1 VNILKRIWALLDRPQ
16 RRHLIGLQLISILMA
31 LSTVGGIAAVLPFFA
46 ALADPMAIRR
56 TPLLLLGYQRLHF
69 HSETAYIIALGLSFA
84 ILVLFANTVNLLGT
98 LAINRFALQVGNT
111 LHVRLFDE
119 YLRRDYG
126 FHSQTNSSALASKV
140 LNETGRVTTGILRQ
154 GLIFISSLVTIIFVV
169 ISMLLLNPFLA
180 ASATLGLGASYAVI
194 YTVARRRLLRNG
206 QNESRHFAARMQLLN
221 ETFGAIK
228 EMTIL
233 DARDLFIQRFAEQ
246 CRSIARTELSTLAIS
261 LSPRNVLECLT
272 AFFLVAGALHLRSR
286 SNGVGP
292 WLTQLSFIGLAAYRM
307 LPALQQAFVAVVRV
321 RANLPAL
328 DQIAGDL
335 DGARRD
341 GSAIASPAVEF
352 PGRGWPHQQIRLHEV
367 SFSYAPGRP
376 AAISNLSLEIRA
388 GTSVG
393 FVGSNGSGKTTLV
406 DLLAGLLV
414 PQSGHIE
421 ADGIRLDQ
429 LTLRAWQANIAYVPQ
444 NVCLLDATLAENIAF
459 GIPPPRIDRNRLDLA
474 VQLARLTE
482 CVSSLPQGYDE
493 KLGEH
498 GSRLSGGQRQRVGIA
513 RALYRDAS
521 LLILDEATSALDPD
535 AEQEIIDML
544 ETLIPGRTLI
554 LITHRLAAL
563 RHCKRIHEFN
573 DGRIVRSGSYHDL
586 RLQPRARL
594 LRAQ

>member
-1 VNILKRIWALLDRPQ
+1 MNIPGRVWALLDRPQ
-16 RRHLIGLQLISILMA
+16 RRRLIGLQLISIVMA
-31 LSTVGGIAAVLPFFA
+31 LSTVGGIAAVVPFFA
-46 ALADPMAIRR
+46 ALADPNAIQR

-69 HSETAYIIALGLSFA
+69 HSETAYVITLGLSFA

-98 LAINRFALQVGNT
+98 LAINRFAMQVGNT
-111 LHVRLFDE
+111 LYVRLFDE

-140 LNETGRVTTGILRQ
+140 LYETTRVATGILQQ
-154 GLIFISSLVTIIFVV
+154 GLIFISSSVTIVFVV
-169 ISMLLLNPFLA
+169 ISMMLLNPFLA

-206 QNESRHFAARMQLLN
+206 QNESRHFAARMQLLK

-233 DARDLFIQRFAEQ
+233 DARAPFIQRFAEQ

-272 AFFLVAGALHLRSR
+272 AFFLVAGALHLRGR

-335 DGARRD
+335 ASVRGDGNAM
-341 GSAIASPAVEF
+341 ASPAEL
-352 PGRGWPHQQIRLHEV
+352 PGGGWPQQQIRLHEV
-367 SFSYAPGRP
+367 SFSYAPGCP
-376 AAISNLSLEIRA
+376 AAISNVSLEIRA

-429 LTLRAWQANIAYVPQ
+429 LNLRAWQANIAYVPQ
-444 NVCLLDATLAENIAF
+444 NVYLLDATLAENIAF
-459 GIPPPRIDRNRLDLA
+459 GIPAARIDRNRIDLA

-482 CVSSLPQGYDE
+482 CVSSLPHGYDE

-521 LLILDEATSALDPD
+521 LMILDEATSALDPD

-554 LITHRLAAL
+554 LITHRLVAL
-563 RHCKRIHEFN
+563 RHCKRIHELQ
-573 DGRIVRSGSYHDL
+573 DGRIVRSGSYNDL
-586 RLQPRARL
+586 QMPPRARL